1 MPGFTILYFV
11 CLIII
16 ALSLVAFAVASIVVA
31 LEIKK
36 TRENLNRVI
45 EKVDREIVPLTV
57 EIRKIAEDVRSVTKI
72 ARYQLERVDSSIN
85 YASSNLLTIIDGVAK
100 TVGAVRQGILAPFYN
115 ISAILKGVSRGVEYF
130 FRDKK
135 EEE

>member
-1 MPGFTILYFV
+1 MVQIQV
-11 CLIII
+11 ICLVVI
-16 ALSLVAFAVASIVVA
+16 ALAMVVFAVAAIMIV

-36 TRENLNRVI
+36 IRESLGEFI
-45 EKVDREIVPLTV
+45 LKIDREIMPLAV
-57 EIRKIAEDVRSVTKI
+57 EIRRIAEDVRSVTKI

-85 YASSNLLTIIDGVAK
+85 YASSNLLTIIDSVAK
-100 TVGAVRQGILAPFYN
+100 TVSAVRYGILAPFYN

-135 EEE
+135 KEE

>member
-16 ALSLVAFAVASIVVA
+16 ALSLVTFAVASIIVA
-31 LEIKK
+31 NEIKK
-36 TRENLNRVI
+36 TRENITKLV
-45 EKVDREIVPLTV
+45 EKVEREVVPLTA
-57 EIRKIAEDVRSVTKI
+57 EIRLIAEDVRSVTKI

-85 YASSNLLTIIDGVAK
+85 YASSNLLTIIDGVVK
-100 TVGAVRQGILAPFYN
+100 TVSAVRQGILAPFNN

-130 FRDKK
+130 FRNK
-135 EEE
+135 

>member
-16 ALSLVAFAVASIVVA
+16 ALSMVAFAVASIIVA

-36 TRENLNRVI
+36 TRENLSQFI
-45 EKVDREIVPLTV
+45 EKLDREIVPLTV
-57 EIRKIAEDVRSVTKI
+57 EIRQIAEDVRSVTKI
-72 ARYQLERVDSSIN
+72 TRYQLERIDSSIN
-85 YASSNLLTIIDGVAK
+85 YATSNLLTIINSVVR
-100 TVGAVRQGILAPFYN
+100 TVGVVRYGILSPFNN
-115 ISAILKGVSRGVEYF
+115 IAAILKGVSRGVEYF
-130 FRDKK
+130 FRKKK

>member
-1 MPGFTILYFV
+1 MPGLTILYFV

-16 ALSLVAFAVASIVVA
+16 ALSMVAFAVASIIVA

-36 TRENLNRVI
+36 TRENLSQFI
-45 EKVDREIVPLTV
+45 EKLYREIVPLTA
-57 EIRKIAEDVRSVTKI
+57 EIRLIAEDVRSVTKI

-85 YASSNLLTIIDGVAK
+85 YASSNLLTIIDGVVK
-100 TVGAVRQGILAPFYN
+100 TVSAVRQGILAPFNN

-130 FRDKK
+130 FRNK
-135 EEE
+135 

>member
-16 ALSLVAFAVASIVVA
+16 ALSLVTFAVASIIVA
-31 LEIKK
+31 NEIKK
-36 TRENLNRVI
+36 TRENITKLI
-45 EKVDREIVPLTV
+45 EKVEREVVPLTA
-57 EIRKIAEDVRSVTKI
+57 EIRLIAEDVRSVTKI

-85 YASSNLLTIIDGVAK
+85 YASSNLLTIIDGVVK
-100 TVGAVRQGILAPFYN
+100 TVSAVRQGILAPFNN

-130 FRDKK
+130 FRNK
-135 EEE
+135 